1 MGIFIAFVAH
11 IFFTYALFTANNKY
25 ITVFINLAPGITL
38 FLFWIIFN
46 NTIELQ
52 TALGIAINSGF
63 NPFNKTAQKRKNYFR
78 RLI

>member
-25 ITVFINLAPGITL
+25 ITVFMNLAPGITL

-52 TALGIAINSGF
+52 TALGIAIIVASIL
-63 NPFNKTAQKRKNYFR
+63 
-78 RLI
+78 LIKLPKKEKIISED